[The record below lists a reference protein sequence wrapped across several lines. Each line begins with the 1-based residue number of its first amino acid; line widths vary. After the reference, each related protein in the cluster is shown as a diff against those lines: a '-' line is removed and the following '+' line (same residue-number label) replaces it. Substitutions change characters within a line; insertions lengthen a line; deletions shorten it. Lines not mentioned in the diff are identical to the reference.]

1 MIQPYLHDSSRTD
14 HFTQGQILLSV
25 LLFFVVAFG
34 THSAQAR
41 QGESPKSFSLIDNS
55 KFGNASAYVVGTID
69 PEQLRETNNLDGIRR
84 KPLQL
89 ATPLDIN
96 IAVEE
101 HGRWQQVKNGFVWRQ
116 KVTVINATDLSLRL
130 KNVQIPKGATLHL
143 IAQDQVYYEGPYTL
157 SDVDPDN
164 TLMTPAVPGST
175 VTLELF
181 TPNKDQVSFTI
192 DRALAGFRDLFGKK
206 GGPHLQKAGSC
217 NNNAI
222 CPIANPHRNEVRATA
237 LYVFDNGGSCTGTLI
252 ASADGATTPYFLT
265 ANHCWTN
272 GQNPATT
279 TVYWNFESPV
289 CEIVGGGTLS
299 DNQVG
304 MTLRS
309 FDIDVDFRLF
319 ELNSLPDEVFN
330 VFYAGWDRADVPTT
344 SSYSI
349 HHPDTDEKAISFN
362 DDIVTS
368 DTDCTGGTVPDTHWI
383 VDNWEDGTT
392 EGGSSGSGL
401 FNTSTNHLVGI
412 LSGGAAACGNQGLDC
427 YGKIAAAWDG
437 SDSGARLRDWLD
449 PQNSGVNST
458 EGYNLTPRIEYD
470 SHTGTDVCLSN
481 PGNENGFWEPGEEV
495 ELLVKI
501 VGNESFSGVTGT
513 LSTTSPGVTVVTP
526 TVTYPNL
533 SSGVARNS
541 NTPFKIRLDST
552 MGPMCL
558 SDLQFQVSVS
568 SNEADPFSL
577 NFANKV
583 GEDRSPA
590 VPWKIPD
597 DTPVGPISNLVISDD
612 ITITDLNVRVAIDH
626 TAVGDLIMTLQSPAG
641 TQIVLL
647 DRPGLPLVNPNF
659 GCLDDNFDITFDDGS
674 TTDLENFCPGTTP
687 WLVGSAAPATA
698 LTAFNGESTLGTWT
712 LTVSDNE
719 ADDLGDI
726 IDWEIITTPALPQPT
741 CNTCLAAQI
750 PDGTLGVAG
759 DINGNGSQEVLG
771 FQVDALGNISGRV
784 ADANTGVAIAN
795 TSFLSANWTSQG
807 GFGFSPLPGE
817 TTPTLALVA
826 TQNTDDLPIIQLKNA
841 ENGSLIR
848 NLFPWSSAWN
858 LTDWHPVPGQA
869 PGGNDA
875 MGILASRKSD
885 GLMGF
890 ELRDPNN
897 NNRIRIIYPLGLGWT
912 ARASAS
918 LDINGASAVAVLATR
933 DSDNL
938 TIVQV
943 RNASDGS
950 LVRNVFPLGFGW
962 SPSGEIK
969 AVPDLNGN
977 GAEEVATR
985 MSRDSDGLEII
996 QIRDGQT
1003 NDLVSNVYPIGAG
1016 GGGWTTQQFEVVTL
1030 AGTHYLGI
1038 LSTFDATGQILVQ
1051 TKNAQTA
1058 AIDSNLFFIGPP
1070 YEYHDYGVL
1079 EDFNGNGSSE
1089 IAVFVE
1095 NTATGLRLIQVRDGD
1110 NGTLI
1115 RNVFQ

>member
-1 MIQPYLHDSSRTD
+1 MNKPYRHNSSRTD
-14 HFTQGQILLSV
+14 HFSTEKLLLSILLV
-25 LLFFVVAFG
+25 CTINFG
-34 THSAQAR
+34 VPNAHAR
-41 QGESPKSFSLIDNS
+41 QGESPKSFSTNNHS
-55 KFGNASAYVVGTID
+55 KHTSSPAYVAGTID
-69 PEQLRETNNLDGIRR
+69 PEKLRSANVLEGIRR
-84 KPLQL
+84 KPLQV
-89 ATPLDIN
+89 ATPLD
-96 IAVEE
+96 VEIE
-101 HGRWQQVKNGFVWRQ
+101 LEKAGHWQQVTGGFVWRQ
-116 KVTVINATDLSLRL
+116 KITAINATDLSLRL
-130 KNVQIPKGATLHL
+130 QDVQLPQGATLHL
-143 IAQDQVYYEGPYTL
+143 IAQDQVYFEGPYTAH
-157 SDVDPDN
+157 DVDAN
-164 TLMTPAVPGST
+164 GTLMTPAVPGDT

-181 TPNKDQVSFTI
+181 TPNKDSASFTV
-192 DRALAGFRDLFGKK
+192 DRALAGFRDLFGKQ

-222 CPIANPHRNEVRATA
+222 CPIANPHRNQVRATA
-237 LYVFDNGGSCTGTLI
+237 MYVFDNGGSCTGTLI

-265 ANHCWTN
+265 ANHCWTS
-272 GQNPATT
+272 GQNPTTT
-279 TVYWNFESPV
+279 TVYWNFESPI

-309 FDIDVDFRLF
+309 FDVDVDFRLF
-319 ELNSLPDEVFN
+319 ELNNLPDESFN
-330 VFYAGWDRADVPTT
+330 VFYTGWDRADVPTT
-344 SSYSI
+344 ASYSI

-362 DDIVTS
+362 DDLVTS

-401 FNTSTNHLVGI
+401 FSTATNHIVGI

-437 SDSGARLRDWLD
+437 ANAGARLRDWLD
-449 PQNSGVNST
+449 PQNSGVNT
-458 EGYNLTPRIEYD
+458 TDGYNLAPRIEYD

-481 PGNENGFWEPGEEV
+481 SNNANGFWEPGEDIDV
-495 ELLVKI
+495 LVKI

-513 LSTTSPGVTVVTP
+513 LSTSSPGVSVVTP

-533 SSGVARNS
+533 TSGVARNS

-552 MGPMCL
+552 MGPTCL

-577 NFANKV
+577 SFENKV
-583 GEDRSPA
+583 GEDRSPI
-590 VPWKIPD
+590 VPWTIPD
-597 DTPVGPISNLVISDD
+597 NTSVGPISNLVISNNV
-612 ITITDLNVRVAIDH
+612 TITDLNVRVAIDH
-626 TAVGDLIMTLQSPAG
+626 TAVGDLIITLKSPAG
-641 TQIVLL
+641 TEIVLL
-647 DRPGLPLVNPNF
+647 DRPGLPLVDPNF
-659 GCLDDNFDITFDDGS
+659 GCLDDNFNITFDDS
-674 TTDLENFCPGTTP
+674 SATDLENFCPGTTP
-687 WLVGSAAPATA
+687 WLVGDAAPASA
-698 LTAFNGESTLGTWT
+698 LSAFNGESTLGTWT
-712 LTVSDNE
+712 ITVSDNE
-719 ADDLGDI
+719 QDDLGDI

-741 CNTCLAAQI
+741 CNTCLSAEI
-750 PDGTLGVAG
+750 PDGTMSVAD

-771 FQVDALGNISGRV
+771 FQVDALGNISGRI
-784 ADANTGVAIAN
+784 ADANTGAVITN
-795 TSFLSANWTSQG
+795 TNFLSSNWTSQG
-807 GFGFSPLPGE
+807 GFGFPPLPGE
-817 TTPTLALVA
+817 TAPTVALVA
-826 TQNTDDLPIIQLKNA
+826 TQNTDDLPIIQLKSA
-841 ENGSLIR
+841 ANGNLIR

-858 LTDWHPVPGQA
+858 LTDWHAVPGQA

-875 MGILASRKSD
+875 LGILASRKSD
-885 GLMGF
+885 GLMGL

-912 ARASAS
+912 PRASIS
-918 LDINGASAVAVLATR
+918 LDVNGTPAVAVLATR

-962 SPSGEIK
+962 SPTGEIK

-977 GAEEVATR
+977 GVEEVATR
-985 MSRDSDGLEII
+985 MTRDADGLEII

-1030 AGTHYLGI
+1030 AGTTYLGI

-1070 YEYHDYGVL
+1070 YEYHDYAVL
-1079 EDFNGNGSSE
+1079 EDFNGNGASE
-1089 IAVFVE
+1089 LAVFVE
-1095 NTATGLRLIQVRDGD
+1095 NTSTGLRLIQVRDGD
-1110 NGTLI
+1110 SGALI